1 MQTIKNI
8 LKKTFSNFYYFF
20 RFLRYRIFLLL
31 FLSIIVALLDGF
43 GIAMFL
49 PLLQMIAE
57 PGKNSAYHMGRLSF
71 LIKDLGSIGLELN
84 LVVVL
89 IVMLAFF
96 CLKGGFKFLESYF
109 TAVYQQFFIRNIRES
124 NIKALSVFNYNKF
137 ALTDA
142 GRIQNTMTGE
152 VQRVSLAYRSY
163 MFVIQFAVMILVY
176 GAMAF
181 FVNPKFAI
189 LVLIGGGATNLIF
202 NKLYAKT
209 KELSRQFTHSSN
221 EFQGFLIQQV
231 AFFKYL
237 KATGLIK
244 KYSERLVKKVYDIED
259 SQKKI
264 GILNG
269 IMTGL
274 REPLLIAIVV
284 VVIFVEVKILSDSLG
299 TIILS
304 LLFFYRALN
313 FVTQLQMQWGRFLS
327 FAGSLENLDRFIAEL
342 KAGKDKKGKVS
353 IDKFNKKII
362 LENVSFT
369 YTNYPILHNV
379 NLTVNRNETIAV
391 VGESGSGKTTLVN
404 LISGLLVPGS
414 GSIRIDEIDL
424 SEINKQSYHN
434 RIGYITQ
441 EPVVFDDSI
450 FNNVTFWDEKTPEN
464 LERFNEALRKGS
476 IYDFVAQLEEKEDSR
491 LGINGINLSGGQ
503 RQRISIAREL
513 YKDIDILIMDE
524 ATSSLDSEIEKSIQ
538 YNIDQLKGKYT
549 IIIVAHRLATIKN
562 VDRIVVMKN
571 GNVSQC
577 GSYEQLIRLGTD
589 FKRMVE
595 LQEL

>member
-1 MQTIKNI
+1 MA
-8 LKKTFSNFYYFF
+8 
-20 RFLRYRIFLLL
+20 
-31 FLSIIVALLDGF
+31 VLDGF

-57 PGKNSAYHMGRLSF
+57 PGKNAAYHMGNLSF
-71 LIKDLGSIGLELN
+71 LVKGLNSMGLQPNLEII
-84 LVVVL
+84 LVV
-89 IVMLAFF
+89 MLVFF

-109 TAVYQQFFIRNIRES
+109 RVVYQQFFIRRIRES
-124 NIKALSVFNYNKF
+124 NIKALSVFNYNTF

-152 VQRVSLAYRSY
+152 VQRVQLAYRSY
-163 MFVIQFAVMILVY
+163 MFVIQYAVMILVY

-189 LVLIGGGATNLIF
+189 LVLIGGVATNLIF

-209 KELSRQFTHSSN
+209 KELSRRFTQSSHD
-221 EFQGFLIQQV
+221 FQGFLIQQV

-284 VVIFVEVKILSDSLG
+284 VVIFVEVKILSDNLG
-299 TIILS
+299 TIVLS

-313 FVTQLQMQWGRFLS
+313 FVTQLQMQWGSFLS
-327 FAGSLENLDRFIAEL
+327 YAGSLENMDHFIAEL
-342 KAGKDKKGKVS
+342 RAGKDKNGKAS

-369 YTNYPILHNV
+369 YTNYPVLYNV
-379 NLTVNRNETIAV
+379 NLAINRNETVAV

-414 GSIRIDEIDL
+414 GSIRIDEKDL
-424 SEINKQSYHN
+424 LEINKQSYHN

-450 FNNVTFWDEKTPEN
+450 FNNVTFWDEKTPDN
-464 LERFNEALRKGS
+464 IERFNEALRKGS
-476 IYDFVAQLEEKEDSR
+476 IYEFVEQLNEKEDSR
-491 LGINGINLSGGQ
+491 LGNNGINLSGGQ

-524 ATSSLDSEIEKSIQ
+524 ATSSLDSGIEKSIQ

-549 IIIVAHRLATIKN
+549 IIIVAHRLSTIKN

-577 GSYEQLIRLGTD
+577 GTYEQLIKLGTD